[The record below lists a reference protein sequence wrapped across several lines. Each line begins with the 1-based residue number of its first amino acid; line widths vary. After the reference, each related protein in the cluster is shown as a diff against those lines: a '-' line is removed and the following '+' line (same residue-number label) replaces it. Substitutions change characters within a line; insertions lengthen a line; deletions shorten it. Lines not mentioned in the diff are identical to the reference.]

1 VPIRDVILETTLQLI
16 AKSGISATS
25 VQDIAAAS
33 SCSKANVLYHFSH
46 KEQLIDQSL
55 AGTLTATAHFINRF
69 ENRGLVSVDN
79 RREFTEGLVDL
90 LVEYRRGIHIVI
102 THPYLGDSIPALA
115 TARELM
121 ARMANIVAGSATSEL
136 DRIRFGIAVAGV
148 TYALVSTEILE
159 LATLGPTELKAFL
172 TEALQDMVLHSA
184 GPTLGV
190 S

>member
-1 VPIRDVILETTLQLI
+1 MPTRDLILQTTLQLV
-16 AKSGISATS
+16 AKHGISATS

-46 KEQLIDQSL
+46 KEELINEAL
-55 AGTLTATAHFINRF
+55 AGTLGATAQFIDRF
-69 ENRGLVSVDN
+69 ENRGLVGVED
-79 RREFTEGLVDL
+79 RKDFTEGLVDL
-90 LVEYRRGIHIVI
+90 LVEHRRGIHIVI
-102 THPYLGDSIPALA
+102 THPYLGPSISALA

-159 LATLGPTELKAFL
+159 LATLGSTELKAFL
-172 TEALQDMVLHSA
+172 TEALQDMVLHAA
-184 GPTLGV
+184 GPQLGV

>member
-1 VPIRDVILETTLQLI
+1 
-16 AKSGISATS
+16 
-25 VQDIAAAS
+25 
-33 SCSKANVLYHFSH
+33 
-46 KEQLIDQSL
+46 
-55 AGTLTATAHFINRF
+55 
-69 ENRGLVSVDN
+69 
-79 RREFTEGLVDL
+79 
-90 LVEYRRGIHIVI
+90 VI

-172 TEALQDMVLHSA
+172 TEALHDMVLHSA